1 MNSQKSKHLA
11 LKKQKAKHLETL
23 SNRSSDFKPHIEV
36 FKEFHCCQRTEGK
49 GKITRSCKGKK
60 ISFCYK
66 LTNTKATHQPRM
78 ERGTNY

>member
-1 MNSQKSKHLA
+1 MNEF
-11 LKKQKAKHLETL
+11 LKIKASCLKKAKHLETL

-60 ISFCYK
+60 LAFVI
-66 LTNTKATHQPRM
+66 N
-78 ERGTNY
+78 